1 MKNGALG
8 CKLKRIVAKKSKDW
22 REDRKEARERFKEK
36 KVIQGLCR
44 AKLICNK
51 DNNVIDQIKL
61 LGGYSE

>member
-22 REDRKEARERFKEK
+22 REDRKEAREGFKEK
-36 KVIQGLCR
+36 EVIQGLCR

-51 DNNVIDQIKL
+51 DNNVID
-61 LGGYSE
+61 